1 MNKPKLV
8 SINKLKTI
16 VAALLIAIA
25 FTGIIVV
32 GASYAENKNTVTGYG
47 TSSLEKNN
55 EHIQITE
62 NGNGDI
68 VTTSELS
75 DLNIES
81 DCDISLKDIELHDGV
96 TADIHLKVFVNEM
109 NPSSGE
115 IIFAVP
121 GGMHTANTYKPFA
134 EALFNDESGR
144 KVSMVIAIDMPGHG
158 KSTVFPANEFGN
170 LTYDDNVRATYVS
183 LERLNNHLHI
193 EPRTVIGHS
202 MGGIVVQMMQQVL
215 KNEGT
220 NLKKAFNIK
229 TVVLLAPAPP
239 REIDF
244 SIRDSFDTVSLANN
258 FMIDGLPSYEE
269 ELLAKFGSH
278 FAIPDDLWSEF
289 FFIKYDDG
297 FISPK
302 APSPEEVS
310 EFGYNAPEMASL
322 LQIVGYAIIGSPDL
336 NYPYWEPEDFLL
348 DNDLRPSID
357 RGIFGPSAKTRLYI
371 VGYAQDTWI
380 RPDECKKLYEYLT
393 GDGHK
398 KGFIVVEGDEMH
410 DSVHDLHV
418 SDPEYLLDSI
428 RSN

>member
-1 MNKPKLV
+1 ML
-8 SINKLKTI
+8 S
-16 VAALLIAIA
+16 
-25 FTGIIVV
+25 
-32 GASYAENKNTVTGYG
+32 SRYSGYG

-55 EHIQITE
+55 EHMVIEFYPQITE
-62 NGNGDI
+62 NRNADI
-68 VTTSELS
+68 VTTSELP
-75 DLNIES
+75 DVNIES
-81 DCDISLKDIELHDGV
+81 DYDISLKDIELHDGV
-96 TADIHLKVFVNEM
+96 TADIHLKVFVNEI

-121 GGMHTANTYKPFA
+121 GAMHTANTYKPFA

-170 LTYDDNVRATYVS
+170 LTYDDYVQATYVS
-183 LERLNNHLHI
+183 LERLNNDLHI

-202 MGGIVVQMMQQVL
+202 MGGLVIQIMQQAL

-220 NLKKAFNIK
+220 NLKKAFKIK
-229 TVVLLAPAPP
+229 TVVLLAPGPP
-239 REIDF
+239 REID
-244 SIRDSFDTVSLANN
+244 SSLQDSFDTVSFANN

-269 ELLAKFGSH
+269 ELLTKFGPH
-278 FAIPDDLWSEF
+278 FVLPDYLWPGF
-289 FFIKYDDG
+289 FFIKYNDG
-297 FISPK
+297 LISPK

-310 EFGYNAPEMASL
+310 EFGYNAPEMVSL
-322 LQIVGYAIIGSPDL
+322 LQIVGYTIIGSPDP
-336 NYPYWEPEDFLL
+336 NYPYWGPEDFLL
-348 DNDLRPSID
+348 DNDVRPSID
-357 RGIFGPSAKTRLYI
+357 RGIFGPGAKTKLHI
-371 VGYAQDTWI
+371 VGYAQDSTI
-380 RPDECKKLYEYLT
+380 RPEECKKLYEYLT

-428 RSN
+428 RSIVKFS